1 MHGGEG
7 DALLASARALFR
19 RALVAS
25 GCRAHL
31 EVADKIEAELRI
43 PYDKQRLRGEIF
55 STCEVLEERYLDD
68 VVVFRV
74 RATPADIERLRAA

>member
-1 MHGGEG
+1 M
-7 DALLASARALFR
+7 
-19 RALVAS
+19 
-25 GCRAHL
+25 
-31 EVADKIEAELRI
+31 ADKIEAELRI

-55 STCEVLEERYLDD
+55 STFEVLEECYLED